1 MPWQQS
7 KKTGAW
13 REIDENGNP
22 TGRTAPATPT
32 QAPQQ
37 GAIPI
42 GPRKTE
48 ATPSG
53 YRRGPDGT
61 LEPIPGGPAIK
72 TSYRQLTPSEAAS
85 RGLPPLQE
93 GQFYQVSSEGS
104 ISVVGAPQ
112 RDRAYRPMPDG
123 AAKRYEDA
131 VSGYANL
138 DRAISTFNPDY
149 AGNTITGGLENSIQR
164 RFDSFGTKGQAQ
176 WWADVNATDNALRN
190 ALFGASLTAGEQAA
204 WDRTSIDPSMDP
216 AQVKRNLEQRREIAR
231 GALSR
236 KTAFLKAN
244 GYDPDAVNALAG
256 EYAPNLGGVTGQSG
270 SGTVWDQA
278 RIMAPV
284 EAAAPFGA
292 TERQVPIP
300 AEMQAE
306 YQQYMANNFGNIN
319 PDDYANFRAGLDAKY
334 GFGPQSPD
342 LYKADAAKFNEYYN
356 AGGRQVAPLPGP
368 TEKLSLS
375 QYISNS
381 LENNPITAS
390 LANAGDAVSLG
401 TISLIDR
408 KFGDGNMQ
416 RLTEANPKAAL
427 MGQVAG
433 SIVGGGAL
441 NRLGSAAAGR
451 FLPALL
457 QGGKGAAAARGIA
470 GDVAYSTIYGTNTGG
485 SPIESALMGGIGGAL
500 GRGVGGVAGKAVNRL
515 TAASS
520 LNVTPAL
527 ERLRAAGV
535 TPTIGQIMRGKENP
549 GMIARAIAGMEDV
562 TANNGVTGNLINPAR
577 ARAME
582 QANNSAFNIHAGE
595 TGPVSGYGVDALN
608 QLDSMKNAAYSRATE
623 GVSIPLDDPQL
634 IQQLGD
640 ARKFGLAQDAARS
653 RRDFEISTREGLAPI
668 FGNGDSM
675 SGSQLQDALRFT
687 QGEQRVWGKAANGPM
702 PDPSARGVAD
712 AFGRVEDSLISA
724 AARNAPGAIPKLKQA
739 NRINRT
745 LSVLDSA
752 VPTDGEGIFTGAQLM
767 NAIKANNS
775 KFGAGRGVR
784 AAQKSPLFQLASDMQ
799 AVLPNKIPPTGVNA
813 APMLALM
820 GLGSTGAG
828 YATDN
833 STLGTIGAALLAATP
848 YTKRGGSAVAKALLD
863 RPDSLKALGT
873 AINKRKGLF
882 GSAAIPLMLEANNKS
897 VELPSLSSF
906 LKRSPS
912 R

>member
-13 REIDENGNP
+13 REIDENGRP

-42 GPRKTE
+42 GPRNTQRAQENARADRAE
-48 ATPSG
+48 ARAEEAD
-53 YRRGPDGT
+53 RRAARADARAAAAAEREAKAWDATHNPDGT
-61 LEPIPGGPAIK
+61 PK
-72 TSYRQLTPSEAAS
+72 
-85 RGLPPLQE
+85 
-93 GQFYQVSSEGS
+93 QV
-104 ISVVGAPQ
+104 
-112 RDRAYRPMPDG
+112 RTYRPMPDS

-256 EYAPNLGGVTGQSG
+256 EYAPNLGGAAQQSG

-278 RIMAPV
+278 QIMAPV

-306 YQQYMANNFGNIN
+306 YQQYMANNNFGNIN

-342 LYKADAAKFNEYYN
+342 IYKADAAKFNEYYN
-356 AGGRQVAPLPGP
+356 AGGRQVAPLHGP
-368 TEKLSLS
+368 TKKLSLS

-381 LENNPITAS
+381 LENNPVTAS
-390 LANAGDAVSLG
+390 LANAGDAASLG
-401 TISLIDR
+401 TISLLDR

-416 RLTEANPKAAL
+416 RLAEANPNAAL

-457 QGGKGAAAARGIA
+457 QGGKGAAAARGITS
-470 GDVAYSTIYGTNTGG
+470 DMVYSGIYGTNTGG
-485 SPIESALMGGIGGAL
+485 DPLTSALAGGIGGAV
-500 GRGVGGVAGKAVNRL
+500 GRGVGKVTGAAIGGVAQSPAAQRL
-515 TAASS
+515 AAM
-520 LNVTPAL
+520 NVPT
-527 ERLRAAGV
+527 
-535 TPTIGQIMRGKENP
+535 TIGQKLGGFTKAAEDRMMSMPWVGD
-549 GMIARAIAGMEDV
+549 AIRNRRLESFQG
-562 TANNGVTGNLINPAR
+562 
-577 ARAME
+577 
-582 QANNSAFNIHAGE
+582 FNKA
-595 TGPVSGYGVDALN
+595 ALN
-608 QLDSMKNAAYSRATE
+608 EAGAPIGATVNDTGERGLQQLFDQIGQAYDNATAGAR
-623 GVSIPLDDPQL
+623 VPLDPQ
-634 IQQLGD
+634 
-640 ARKFGLAQDAARS
+640 FAQDMAAARS
-653 RRDFEISTREGLAPI
+653 MGANLPSDLSGKFNAAIENRAMPAALAGELTGDTYQQVMRGIKGYKSELTKPGFEADYRNALTGVQDAFKGQMLRGGGADVVEKLGKADQAYRMAKVLEDAQGRAINGSATGAANIFSPAQLNLAARANAKK
-668 FGNGDSM
+668 FGGQRPFAQLAEAGQEVLPSKIPDSGTAGRMLQLMLPSAVAGGAGGYALGDS
-675 SGSQLQDALRFT
+675 
-687 QGEQRVWGKAANGPM
+687 
-702 PDPSARGVAD
+702 
-712 AFGRVEDSLISA
+712 
-724 AARNAPGAIPKLKQA
+724 
-739 NRINRT
+739 
-745 LSVLDSA
+745 
-752 VPTDGEGIFTGAQLM
+752 
-767 NAIKANNS
+767 
-775 KFGAGRGVR
+775 
-784 AAQKSPLFQLASDMQ
+784 
-799 AVLPNKIPPTGVNA
+799 PTGVVST
-813 APMLALM
+813 LALM
-820 GLGSTGAG
+820 
-828 YATDN
+828 
-833 STLGTIGAALLAATP
+833 ALL
-848 YTKRGGSAVAKALLD
+848 RGGASKAGQKAMSKAPFD
-863 RPDSLKALGT
+863 RPDSLRALGT

-882 GSAAIPLMLEANNKS
+882 GAASIPLMLEAQN
-897 VELPSLSSF
+897 
-906 LKRSPS
+906 
-912 R
+912 

>member
-1 MPWQQS
+1 MPI
-7 KKTGAW
+7 KRNKRTGELW
-13 REIDENGNP
+13 EFDDNGNP
-22 TGRTAPATPT
+22 VRRIDAP

-42 GPRKTE
+42 GPRNTQRAQENARADRADARAEEAARRAAEADARAAASAERQAKEWE
-48 ATPSG
+48 ATHN
-53 YRRGPDGT
+53 PDGT
-61 LEPIPGGPAIK
+61 PK
-72 TSYRQLTPSEAAS
+72 
-85 RGLPPLQE
+85 
-93 GQFYQVSSEGS
+93 QV
-104 ISVVGAPQ
+104 
-112 RDRAYRPMPDG
+112 RTYRPMPDS

-356 AGGRQVAPLPGP
+356 AGGRQIAPLPGP

-381 LENNPITAS
+381 LENNPVTAS
-390 LANAGDAVSLG
+390 LANAGDAASLG

-416 RLTEANPKAAL
+416 RLAEANPNAAL

-485 SPIESALMGGIGGAL
+485 NPIESALLGGIGGAL
-500 GRGVGGVAGKAVNRL
+500 GRGVGGVAGTAAGGVARSPAAQKLASLGVPMTAGQNLGGFAKAVEDRL
-515 TAASS
+515 MSAPWVGDAIGKRRMESFQGF
-520 LNVTPAL
+520 N
-527 ERLRAAGV
+527 RAALNEAGA
-535 TPTIGQIMRGKENP
+535 PIGATVNDTGERGLQQLLDQTGQAYDNATAGARVP
-549 GMIARAIAGMEDV
+549 LDPQFSQDMMAARA
-562 TANNGVTGNLINPAR
+562 
-577 ARAME
+577 
-582 QANNSAFNIHAGE
+582 
-595 TGPVSGYGVDALN
+595 
-608 QLDSMKNAAYSRATE
+608 
-623 GVSIPLDDPQL
+623 
-634 IQQLGD
+634 LGD
-640 ARKFGLAQDAARS
+640 ALPPDLAQKFGTAVNNRAMPVAVAGELTGDTYQQAMRGFKGYKAETVKPGFEADYRDA
-653 RRDFEISTREGLAPI
+653 L
-668 FGNGDSM
+668 
-675 SGSQLQDALRFT
+675 SGVQDALKGQMMR
-687 QGEQRVWGKAANGPM
+687 GGGADVVERLGKADQAYRMAKVLEDAQGKAINGTGSGATNIFTP
-702 PDPSARGVAD
+702 AQ
-712 AFGRVEDSLISA
+712 LNL
-724 AARNAPGAIPKLKQA
+724 AARANAK
-739 NRINRT
+739 
-745 LSVLDSA
+745 
-752 VPTDGEGIFTGAQLM
+752 
-767 NAIKANNS
+767 
-775 KFGAGRGVR
+775 KFGGQRPFSQLAEAGQEVLPSKIPDSGTAGRMTQLLLP
-784 AAQKSPLFQLASDMQ
+784 AA
-799 AVLPNKIPPTGVNA
+799 
-813 APMLALM
+813 
-820 GLGSTGAG
+820 LGGAG
-828 YATDN
+828 YATGGTDGAG
-833 STLGTIGAALLAATP
+833 TALGLLALL
-848 YTKRGGSAVAKALLD
+848 RGSASKAGQKAINKALFD

-882 GSAAIPLMLEANNKS
+882 GSATIPLMLEANN
-897 VELPSLSSF
+897 
-906 LKRSPS
+906 
-912 R
+912 

>member
-1 MPWQQS
+1 MPYRQN
-7 KKTGAW
+7 KRTGEWWEVDA
-13 REIDENGNP
+13 NGNP
-22 TGRTAPATPT
+22 IRPVQAQ
-32 QAPQQ
+32 QAPQGRVLTVPQ
-37 GAIPI
+37 SPEKARQERRQAQIDAINQANDAERIRLDQERAAREEAKFKADLAEKGMMQTPDGQIVPI
-42 GPRKTE
+42 PGWKPRKTAAE
-48 ATPSG
+48 QADQDARINALNSLVQQINRVQELGNSG
-53 YRRGPDGT
+53 PLASDGMISAIGDYLPTSSNKRFDTAGTQLSQQGLAAFRVPGSGTVSDRDAIMFDRGNLPQASNFDSANQEILDGLRRRTEEEYR
-61 LEPIPGGPAIK
+61 
-72 TSYRQLTPSEAAS
+72 S
-85 RGLPPLQE
+85 RGLPLPKWVLPN
-93 GQFYQVSSEGS
+93 GRQV
-104 ISVVGAPQ
+104 
-112 RDRAYRPMPDG
+112 
-123 AAKRYEDA
+123 
-131 VSGYANL
+131 AN
-138 DRAISTFNPDY
+138 
-149 AGNTITGGLENSIQR
+149 
-164 RFDSFGTKGQAQ
+164 
-176 WWADVNATDNALRN
+176 
-190 ALFGASLTAGEQAA
+190 
-204 WDRTSIDPSMDP
+204 
-216 AQVKRNLEQRREIAR
+216 
-231 GALSR
+231 
-236 KTAFLKAN
+236 
-244 GYDPDAVNALAG
+244 
-256 EYAPNLGGVTGQSG
+256 
-270 SGTVWDQA
+270 VWDQA
-278 RIMAPV
+278 QIMAPV

-381 LENNPITAS
+381 LENNPVTAS
-390 LANAGDAVSLG
+390 LANAGDAASLG

-416 RLTEANPKAAL
+416 RLAEANPNAAL

-485 SPIESALMGGIGGAL
+485 DPIESALMGGIGGAL
-500 GRGVGGVAGKAVNRL
+500 GRGVGGVAGKAV
-515 TAASS
+515 SGM
-520 LNVTPAL
+520 NVTPAL

-577 ARAME
+577 ARALE

-608 QLDSMKNAAYSRATE
+608 QLDSMKNAAYNRATE
-623 GVSIPLDDPQL
+623 GVSIPLDDPKL
-634 IQQLGD
+634 IQQMGD
-640 ARKFGLAQDAARS
+640 ARSFGLAQDAARS

-833 STLGTIGAALLAATP
+833 PTLGTIGAALLAATP
-848 YTKRGGSAVAKALLD
+848 YTRRGGSAVAKALLD
-863 RPDSLKALGT
+863 RPDSLRALGT

-882 GSAAIPLMLEANNKS
+882 GAAAIPLMLEANN
-897 VELPSLSSF
+897 
-906 LKRSPS
+906 
-912 R
+912 

>member
-13 REIDENGNP
+13 REIDENGRP

-42 GPRKTE
+42 GPRNTQRAQENARADRADARAEE
-48 ATPSG
+48 AD
-53 YRRGPDGT
+53 RRAARADARAAAAAEREAKAWDATHNPDGT
-61 LEPIPGGPAIK
+61 PK
-72 TSYRQLTPSEAAS
+72 
-85 RGLPPLQE
+85 
-93 GQFYQVSSEGS
+93 QV
-104 ISVVGAPQ
+104 
-112 RDRAYRPMPDG
+112 RTYRPMPDS

-256 EYAPNLGGVTGQSG
+256 EYAPNLGGAAQQSG

-278 RIMAPV
+278 QIMAPV

-334 GFGPQSPD
+334 GFGPQSAD
-342 LYKADAAKFNEYYN
+342 LYKADAVKFNEYYN

-381 LENNPITAS
+381 LENNPVTAS
-390 LANAGDAVSLG
+390 LANAGDAASLG
-401 TISLIDR
+401 TISLLDR

-416 RLTEANPKAAL
+416 RLSEANPNAAL
-427 MGQVAG
+427 VGQVAG

-500 GRGVGGVAGKAVNRL
+500 GRGVGGVAGKA
-515 TAASS
+515 AIG

-577 ARAME
+577 ARALE

-595 TGPVSGYGVDALN
+595 TGPVSGYGVDALD
-608 QLDSMKNAAYSRATE
+608 QLDSMKNAAYNRATE
-623 GVSIPLDDPQL
+623 GVSIPLDDPRL

-687 QGEQRVWGKAANGPM
+687 QGEQRMWGKAANGPM

-745 LSVLDSA
+745 LSVLDFA

-882 GSAAIPLMLEANNKS
+882 GAASIPLMLEAQN
-897 VELPSLSSF
+897 
-906 LKRSPS
+906 
-912 R
+912 

>member
-1 MPWQQS
+1 MPYRQN
-7 KKTGAW
+7 KRTGEWWEVDA
-13 REIDENGNP
+13 NGNP
-22 TGRTAPATPT
+22 IRPVQAQ
-32 QAPQQ
+32 QAPQGRVLTVPQSPEKARQERRQAQIDAINQANDAERIRLDQ
-37 GAIPI
+37 GRAAREEAKFKADLAEKGMMQTPDGQIVPIP
-42 GPRKTE
+42 GWKPRKTAAE
-48 ATPSG
+48 QADRDARINALNSLVQQINRVQELGNSG
-53 YRRGPDGT
+53 PLASDGMISAIGDYLPT
-61 LEPIPGGPAIK
+61 SSNKRFDTAGAQLSQQGLAAFRIPGAGGVSDRDAIMFDRGNLPQASNFDSANQEILDGLRRR
-72 TSYRQLTPSEAAS
+72 TEEEYRS
-85 RGLPPLQE
+85 RGLPLPKWVLPN
-93 GQFYQVSSEGS
+93 GRQV
-104 ISVVGAPQ
+104 
-112 RDRAYRPMPDG
+112 
-123 AAKRYEDA
+123 
-131 VSGYANL
+131 AN
-138 DRAISTFNPDY
+138 
-149 AGNTITGGLENSIQR
+149 
-164 RFDSFGTKGQAQ
+164 
-176 WWADVNATDNALRN
+176 
-190 ALFGASLTAGEQAA
+190 
-204 WDRTSIDPSMDP
+204 
-216 AQVKRNLEQRREIAR
+216 
-231 GALSR
+231 
-236 KTAFLKAN
+236 
-244 GYDPDAVNALAG
+244 
-256 EYAPNLGGVTGQSG
+256 
-270 SGTVWDQA
+270 VWDQA
-278 RIMAPV
+278 QIMAPV

-292 TERQVPIP
+292 TERQIPIP

-306 YQQYMANNFGNIN
+306 YQQYMANNYGNID

-334 GFGPQSPD
+334 GFGPQNPD
-342 LYKADAAKFNEYYN
+342 IYKADAPKFNEYYN
-356 AGGRQVAPLPGP
+356 AGGRQIAPLPGP

-381 LENNPITAS
+381 LENNPVTAS
-390 LANAGDAVSLG
+390 LANAGDAASLG
-401 TISLIDR
+401 TISLLDR

-416 RLTEANPKAAL
+416 RLSEANPNAAL
-427 MGQVAG
+427 VGQVAG

-500 GRGVGGVAGKAVNRL
+500 GRGVGGVVGKA
-515 TAASS
+515 ASG

-549 GMIARAIAGMEDV
+549 GMIARAIAGIEDV

-577 ARAME
+577 ARALE

-595 TGPVSGYGVDALN
+595 TGPVSGYGVDALDR
-608 QLDSMKNAAYSRATE
+608 LDSMKNAAYNRATE
-623 GVSIPLDDPQL
+623 GVSIPLDDPRL

-668 FGNGDSM
+668 FGNGDSL

-687 QGEQRVWGKAANGPM
+687 QGEQRVWGRAANGPM

-848 YTKRGGSAVAKALLD
+848 YTKRGGSAVAKVLLD

-882 GSAAIPLMLEANNKS
+882 GAASIPLMLEAQN
-897 VELPSLSSF
+897 
-906 LKRSPS
+906 
-912 R
+912 